1 MECDR
6 LREVL
11 FDHVDGLLGRDEAEA
26 ARDHL
31 AACAP
36 CRALQEEV
44 RRNFSALDAWEEE
57 DLPEGAFAR
66 LEGRVAAARDDG
78 SPAPRRSWVR
88 LAVPYAAGIATAAAH
103 AWVFV
108 LPHGGPLPSPA
119 PGPAPGASPDP
130 VARGAGDLDTPA
142 SASRFS
148 GTPGSPVAGGPSL
161 RPGERP
167 LEFRDA
173 DQGVWRRLRL
183 PPGVDPG
190 KVLLVD
196 APERILPDDDGV
208 R

>member
-1 MECDR
+1 MDCDR

-57 DLPEGAFAR
+57 EMPAGAFER
-66 LEGRVAAARDDG
+66 LQGRIAAAQAPAV
-78 SPAPRRSWVR
+78 PAPAARRSWAR
-88 LAVPYAAGIATAAAH
+88 LAVPYAAGLATAAAFL
-103 AWVFV
+103 WVFV
-108 LPHGGPLPSPA
+108 VPHGGPLPAPLSPK
-119 PGPAPGASPDP
+119 PADP
-130 VARGAGDLDTPA
+130 ETPALDTPA
-142 SASRFS
+142 SASTFH
-148 GTPGSPVAGGPSL
+148 GSPVSSESPVADAPTASRG
-161 RPGERP
+161 GERP
-167 LEFRDA
+167 LQFRDV
-173 DQGVWRRLRL
+173 DQGVWRTFRL

-196 APERILPDDDGV
+196 TPERTLPDDDGV